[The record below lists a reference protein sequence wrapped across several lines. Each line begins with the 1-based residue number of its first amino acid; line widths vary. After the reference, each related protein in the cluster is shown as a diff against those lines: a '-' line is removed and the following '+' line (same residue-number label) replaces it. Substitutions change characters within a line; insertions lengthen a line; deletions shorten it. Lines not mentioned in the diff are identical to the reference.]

1 MFAFPFSS
9 GKTVGSVG
17 ESVGS
22 VSDGGSG
29 NFVRIEIEFI
39 GDFVPLVVFVPRGV
53 ESKSGRLIGV
63 KSKGG

>member
-22 VSDGGSG
+22 VNGVGS
-29 NFVRIEIEFI
+29 
-39 GDFVPLVVFVPRGV
+39 GDFVFTGIESLGENFPLVVFVLR
-53 ESKSGRLIGV
+53 GV
-63 KSKGG
+63 KSESC